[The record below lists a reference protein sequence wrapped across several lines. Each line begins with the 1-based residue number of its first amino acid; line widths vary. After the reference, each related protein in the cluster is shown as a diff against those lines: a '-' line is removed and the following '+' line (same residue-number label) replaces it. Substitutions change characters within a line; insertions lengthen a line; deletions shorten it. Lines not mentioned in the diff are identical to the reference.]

1 MLSGRGIS
9 FTVHRSGWVLIAIL
23 IAFGYR
29 DLGLENGILGGLLVT
44 LCLVIHELAHVLAA
58 WCFAVPVHG
67 IGIKFKGAYTFRKY
81 AGCRMHDIAIAAAGP
96 LANLL
101 LMVASFF
108 VPQVGALLA
117 EWNCGIAVMK
127 LLPLPGTDGYRILK
141 TIFRSDAAVYG
152 PELSSIAGQSAAD
165 VTLM

>member
-1 MLSGRGIS
+1 MLLSGRRIS
-9 FTVHRSGWVLIAIL
+9 FTVHRSGWVLIAVL
-23 IAFGYR
+23 VAFGYR
-29 DLGLENGILGGLLVT
+29 DLGLEKGILGGLLVT

-101 LMVASFF
+101 LMLASFY
-108 VPQVGALLA
+108 VPRIGVWLA
-117 EWNCGIAVMK
+117 EWNCGIAVMN

-141 TIFRSDAAVYG
+141 TIFRPDPFIYR
-152 PELSSIAGQSAAD
+152 PELANVAGQNAPD
-165 VTLM
+165 VA